1 MIDRIRNGRT
11 DLVHDYL
18 AAGRRASATDSNGV
32 SLIKWCAYY
41 GDVSAIRWLLA
52 NGEALTSLGDNLDLN
67 GAAFHGHW
75 QMCEFLI
82 EHGADPNQPHRDA
95 GETPL
100 HAALS
105 RASRAAQER
114 VVAVLLSAGADPNVS
129 ALAGAETGCFMR
141 DAHTKAETPLHRAA
155 AFANTAT
162 IGSLLRAGAR
172 ADARDM
178 HGETPLS
185 WASWHLRPASIL
197 RMLCFDDFTIHPEAR
212 WDGDHGAGLS
222 GMDASLLGE
231 PRIANPEVK
240 RCD

>member
-1 MIDRIRNGRT
+1 VIDRIRNGRT
-11 DLVHDYL
+11 DLVHDCL
-18 AAGRRASATDSNGV
+18 TAGHHASATDANGV

-41 GDVSAIRWLLA
+41 GDVTAIRCLLRK
-52 NGEALTSLGDNLDLN
+52 GETLTSLGDNLDLN

-75 QMCEFLI
+75 QLCEFLI
-82 EHGADPNQPHRDA
+82 ENGADPNQPHPAA

-100 HAALS
+100 HVALS
-105 RASRAAQER
+105 RANRASQER
-114 VVAVLLSAGADPNVS
+114 VVAVLISAGADPNIS

-141 DAHTKAETPLHRAA
+141 DVRSKAETPLHRAA
-155 AFANTAT
+155 AFASAAT

-197 RMLCFDDFTIHPEAR
+197 RMLCFDGFTIHPEAD

-222 GMDASLLGE
+222 GMDASLLGK
-231 PRIANPEVK
+231 PRIANPTDK
-240 RCD
+240 RCS